1 MNYQPPQAV
10 ELTDEESKLNEQI
23 PYSPDPSGNWTQIAN
38 AMESLFKSLIE
49 RNAIPEIRLRI
60 FTDPKYAETRNKS
73 PKQIFESNGTCGDE
87 IYRHPHFIKHL
98 RYFINGPDLPEAVI
112 NGFCKI
118 LNDDAGTSGEILD
131 QLHRFVRSCVRE
143 YGLDRH
149 SAASNFFKLAIE
161 LEIDHDPYGIRT
173 AAMSTR

>member
-10 ELTDEESKLNEQI
+10 ELTDDESKLNEQV
-23 PYSPDPSGNWTQIAN
+23 PDSPDPSRNWAQTAN
-38 AMESLFKSLIE
+38 AMESLFKSLTE
-49 RNAIPEIRLRI
+49 RKAIPEIRLRI
-60 FTDPKYAETRNKS
+60 FSDPKYAETQNKS
-73 PKQIFESNGTCGDE
+73 PKQIFESNGTCGHA
-87 IYRHPHFIKHL
+87 IYRHPNFIKHL

-112 NGFCKI
+112 NRFCKI
-118 LNDDAGTSGEILD
+118 LNDNAGTSGEILD
-131 QLHRFVRSCVRE
+131 RRHRFVRSCVGE

-161 LEIDHDPYGIRT
+161 LGIDHDAYGIRT

>member
-10 ELTDEESKLNEQI
+10 ELTDDESKLNEQI
-23 PYSPDPSGNWTQIAN
+23 PDSPGPSGNWTQIAN
-38 AMESLFKSLIE
+38 AMESLLKSLIK
-49 RNAIPEIRLRI
+49 RKAIPEIRLRV

-73 PKQIFESNGTCGDE
+73 PKQIFESKGVCAKE

-98 RYFINGPDLPEAVI
+98 RYFINGPDLPQTVI
-112 NGFCKI
+112 SGFCKI

-131 QLHRFVRSCVRE
+131 QRHRFVRSCVRK
-143 YGLDRH
+143 YKLDRH

-161 LEIDHDPYGIRT
+161 LGIDHDAYGIRT